1 MGKLGKA
8 VNMKFYTG
16 FHFKRLAPLGLL
28 TVFGL
33 ALAGCNFDVGGDEKY
48 PNQTRLPGDNGPTY
62 GERQTVLGEGGLFGD
77 STKKDDAAGT
87 SGIGVN
93 NLLWRASLD
102 TISFMPLVSADPFG
116 GVIITDWYTP
126 PATPDERFKVN
137 VYILGRALRA
147 DGLRASVFRQ
157 QNQGGQWMDAP
168 VALNTATD
176 LENSILTKARELR
189 AASKQ

>member
-8 VNMKFYTG
+8 VNMIFSSE
-16 FHFKRLAPLGLL
+16 FAAARAVLLGLFVGS
-28 TVFGL
+28 TL
-33 ALAGCNFDVGGDEKY
+33 ALSACNFDVGGEQKF
-48 PNQTRLPGDNGPTY
+48 PNQTRLPGDHGPTY
-62 GERQTVLGEGGLFGD
+62 GERQTVFGEGGLG
-77 STKKDDAAGT
+77 SSGGKQDDNAGG
-87 SGIGVN
+87 GIGVN

-157 QNQGGQWMDAP
+157 QNQGGQWVDAP

-176 LENSILTKARELR
+176 LENAILTKARELR